1 MPPPPPTPRR
11 SLFRLLQRRGCAR
24 LVPRLFMLSCFSVN
38 LKAQCSQG
46 ASQLG
51 RAVPAR
57 RPRARSARA
66 GAARP
71 TVFTIALRL
80 PRISP
85 FVSCCMAKDEAQ
97 WAKQMEQLRDEI
109 RRHDR
114 LYYEEAAP
122 IITDREYDRL
132 YKELVNLET
141 QFPDLVTPD
150 SPTQRVGGKP
160 LKAFE
165 QVAHVIP
172 MLSLDNTYSEEEV
185 KNFYARIRRLLP
197 NEKVPVVI
205 EPKVDGVAVSLIY
218 ENGRLRQAATR
229 GDGTVG
235 DNITQNIRTIRSMP
249 EQLRGAAPKLLEVRG
264 EVYMDKHGFEELNDE
279 RRKAG
284 LPLFANPRNA
294 AAGSLKQLDP
304 AIVAKRPLGVVLYG
318 TGATE
323 GVDVDVHS
331 EIFPLLKKLGL
342 PATERW
348 WVAKSVEEILEAIHE
363 LDGIRHKFAYQTDG
377 AVVKVNSFAQRER
390 LGFTAKSPRWAIAYK
405 YEAER
410 VETRLNDIVIQ
421 VGRTGILTPVAML
434 EPVFVSGSTVGR
446 ATLHNEDEIK
456 RKDIR
461 IGDTVVIE
469 KAGEV
474 IPAVVE
480 VVKSKRPRDAKAF
493 DFARHI
499 HGKCPVCGSPIRR
512 DPQFVAWRCENLQC
526 PAQTTRRVE
535 FFAARSALDIESV
548 GGIVADKLVERGLV
562 RDPLDLFELKTEQLA
577 KLNLGTDEEPRV
589 FGEKNATKA
598 IRAIERARTL
608 PLSRWLFALA
618 IPDVGRTTASQ
629 LARFHETI
637 EDVANSALLGD
648 VLDYHKKREEKE
660 DAKEIADRLLQAGFA
675 KPSKSKAEKGRGIT
689 TEVGPV
695 VAQSVLD
702 FFASAAGKKILH
714 RIKELSIHPK
724 SEKVSAKKAAA
735 LPLTGKTFVLTGTL
749 PSMAREEATERIEAL
764 GGHVT
769 GSVSKKTDYVLAGA
783 EPGSKFDKA
792 KELGVRI
799 IDEPEF
805 RKILDRG

>member
-1 MPPPPPTPRR
+1 M
-11 SLFRLLQRRGCAR
+11 Q
-24 LVPRLFMLSCFSVN
+24 
-38 LKAQCSQG
+38 
-46 ASQLG
+46 
-51 RAVPAR
+51 
-57 RPRARSARA
+57 
-66 GAARP
+66 AA
-71 TVFTIALRL
+71 T
-80 PRISP
+80 
-85 FVSCCMAKDEAQ
+85 
-97 WAKQMEQLRDEI
+97 QMERLRDEI
-109 RRHDR
+109 RKHDR

-122 IITDREYDRL
+122 VVSDREYDRL
-132 YKELVNLET
+132 YKELVDLET
-141 QFPDLVTPD
+141 QFPDFVTPD

-165 QVAHVIP
+165 QVSHLIP

-185 KNFYARIRRLLP
+185 ENFYARIQRLLP
-197 NEKVPVVI
+197 NEKIPVVI

-229 GDGTVG
+229 GDGNVG
-235 DNITQNIRTIRSMP
+235 DNITQNILTIRSVP
-249 EQLRGAAPKLLEVRG
+249 ERLRGTAPKLLEVRG
-264 EVYMDKHGFEELNDE
+264 EVYMDKHGFEKLNDE
-279 RRKAG
+279 RRKTG

-304 AIVAKRPLGVVLYG
+304 AIVSKRPLGVLLYG
-318 TGATE
+318 TGAIE

-348 WVAKSVEEILEAIHE
+348 WVAKSVEEILTAIHE
-363 LDGIRHKFAYQTDG
+363 LDGIRHQFAYQTDG
-377 AVVKVNSFAQRER
+377 AVVKVDSFEQRER

-405 YEAER
+405 YEPER
-410 VETRLNDIVIQ
+410 VQTRLNDIVIQ

-434 EPVFVSGSTVGR
+434 EPVLVSGSTVGR

-480 VVKSKRPRDAKAF
+480 VVKSKRPRDAKPF
-493 DFARHI
+493 DFAKHV
-499 HGKCPVCGSPIRR
+499 HGKCPVCGGSIRR

-562 RDPLDLFELKTEQLA
+562 REPLDLFELKTEQLA

-618 IPDVGRTTASQ
+618 IPDVGRTTATQ
-629 LARFHETI
+629 LSRFHETI
-637 EDVANSALLGD
+637 EDVADSPLLRDVSA
-648 VLDYHKKREEKE
+648 YHKNREKKQGVE
-660 DAKEIADRLLQAGFA
+660 EIANRLIQAGFA
-675 KPSKSKAEKGRGIT
+675 KPSKSKAEKGSGIT

-695 VAQSVLD
+695 VARSVLD
-702 FFASAAGKKILH
+702 FFASPGGKKILR
-714 RIKELSIHPK
+714 RIKELGIHPK
-724 SEKVSAKKAAA
+724 SEKVSAKKAAQLRLA
-735 LPLTGKTFVLTGTL
+735 GKTFVLTGTL
-749 PSMAREEATERIEAL
+749 PSMTREEATEKIEAL

-783 EPGSKFDKA
+783 EPGGKFDKA

-799 IDEPEF
+799 IDEAEI
-805 RKILDRG
+805 RKML

>member
-1 MPPPPPTPRR
+1 M
-11 SLFRLLQRRGCAR
+11 A
-24 LVPRLFMLSCFSVN
+24 
-38 LKAQCSQG
+38 
-46 ASQLG
+46 
-51 RAVPAR
+51 
-57 RPRARSARA
+57 
-66 GAARP
+66 
-71 TVFTIALRL
+71 L
-80 PRISP
+80 PRICP
-85 FVSCCMAKDEAQ
+85 FVSCFMAKDETQ
-97 WAKQMEQLRDEI
+97 WGKRIEQLREEI

-114 LYYEEAAP
+114 LYYEEAASV
-122 IITDREYDRL
+122 ISDREYDRL
-132 YKELVNLET
+132 YKELVDLET

-165 QVAHVIP
+165 QVPHLVP

-185 KNFYARIRRLLP
+185 KNFYARIQRLLP
-197 NEKVPVVI
+197 DEKIPVVI

-235 DNITQNIRTIRSMP
+235 DDITQNIRTIRSVP
-249 EQLRGAAPKLLEVRG
+249 ERLRGAAPKLLEARG
-264 EVYMDKHGFEELNDE
+264 EVYMDKHGFEKLNNE

-323 GVDVDVHS
+323 GVDLDLHS

-342 PATERW
+342 PTPERW
-348 WVAKSVEEILEAIHE
+348 WVAKSVEGILDAIHE
-363 LDGIRHKFAYQTDG
+363 LDGIRHNFAYQTDG

-434 EPVFVSGSTVGR
+434 EPVLVSGSTVGR

-480 VVKSKRPRDAKAF
+480 VVKSKRPRGAEPF
-493 DFARHI
+493 DFAKHI
-499 HGKCPVCGSPIRR
+499 HGKCPVCGGPIRR

-562 RDPLDLFELKTEQLA
+562 HEPLDLFELKTEQLA

-598 IRAIERARTL
+598 IRAIERSRTL

-618 IPDVGRTTASQ
+618 IPDVGRTTATQ
-629 LARFHETI
+629 LAHFHETI
-637 EDVANSALLGD
+637 EEVTNSPLLND
-648 VLDYHKKREEKE
+648 VLLYHEKREEKK
-660 DAKEIADRLLQAGFA
+660 DAKEIADRLIQSGFA
-675 KPSKSKAEKGRGIT
+675 KPSKSKGEKDRGIT

-702 FFASAAGKKILH
+702 FFASTAGKKTLR
-714 RIKELSIHPK
+714 RIKELGIRPK
-724 SEKVSAKKAAA
+724 TEKVSARKAAELRLA
-735 LPLTGKTFVLTGTL
+735 GKTFVLTGAL
-749 PSMAREEATERIEAL
+749 PSITREEATEKIEAL

-799 IDEPEF
+799 IGEPEF
-805 RKILDRG
+805 RKML

>member
-1 MPPPPPTPRR
+1 
-11 SLFRLLQRRGCAR
+11 
-24 LVPRLFMLSCFSVN
+24 
-38 LKAQCSQG
+38 
-46 ASQLG
+46 
-51 RAVPAR
+51 
-57 RPRARSARA
+57 
-66 GAARP
+66 
-71 TVFTIALRL
+71 
-80 PRISP
+80 
-85 FVSCCMAKDEAQ
+85 MAKDEAH
-97 WAKQMEQLRDEI
+97 AARRMEQLREEI

-122 IITDREYDRL
+122 VISDREYDRL
-132 YKELVNLET
+132 YKELVDLEA
-141 QFPDLVTPD
+141 QFPDLITPD
-150 SPTQRVGGKP
+150 SPTQSVSGKP

-165 QVAHVIP
+165 QVPHLVP

-185 KNFYARIRRLLP
+185 KNFYARIQRLLP
-197 NEKVPVVI
+197 NEKIPVVI

-235 DNITQNIRTIRSMP
+235 DDITQNIRTIGSVP
-249 EQLRGAAPKLLEVRG
+249 ERLRGAAPKLLEARG
-264 EVYMDKHGFEELNDE
+264 EVYMDKHGFEKLNDE

-331 EIFPLLKKLGL
+331 QIFPLLKRLGL

-348 WVAKSVEEILEAIHE
+348 WVAKSLEEILDAIHE
-363 LDGIRHKFAYQTDG
+363 LDGMRHKFAYQTDG
-377 AVVKVNSFAQRER
+377 AVIKVNSFAQREH

-434 EPVFVSGSTVGR
+434 EPVLVSGSTVGR

-480 VVKSKRPRDAKAF
+480 VVKSKRPRGAEPFNFAK
-493 DFARHI
+493 HI

-562 RDPLDLFELKTEQLA
+562 REPLDLFALKTEQLA

-598 IRAIERARTL
+598 IRAIERSRTL

-618 IPDVGRTTASQ
+618 IPDVGRTTATQ
-629 LARFHETI
+629 LAHFHETI
-637 EDVANSALLGD
+637 EEVANSPLLND
-648 VLDYHKKREEKE
+648 VLLYHQKREEKK
-660 DAKEIADRLLQAGFA
+660 DAKEIADRLTQAGFA
-675 KPSKSKAEKGRGIT
+675 KPSKSKGDKGRGIT

-702 FFASAAGKKILH
+702 FFASSAGKKTLR
-714 RIKELSIHPK
+714 RINELGIHPK
-724 SEKVSAKKAAA
+724 TEKVSAKKAAK
-735 LPLTGKTFVLTGTL
+735 LPLAGKTFVLTGAL
-749 PSMAREEATERIEAL
+749 PSMTREEATERIEAL

-792 KELGVRI
+792 KELGIRI
-799 IDEPEF
+799 IGEPEF
-805 RKILDRG
+805 RKML

>member
-1 MPPPPPTPRR
+1 
-11 SLFRLLQRRGCAR
+11 
-24 LVPRLFMLSCFSVN
+24 
-38 LKAQCSQG
+38 
-46 ASQLG
+46 
-51 RAVPAR
+51 
-57 RPRARSARA
+57 
-66 GAARP
+66 
-71 TVFTIALRL
+71 
-80 PRISP
+80 
-85 FVSCCMAKDEAQ
+85 MAKDEAQ
-97 WAKQMEQLRDEI
+97 AAKRMEQLRDEI

-122 IITDREYDRL
+122 IVSDREYDRL
-132 YKELVNLET
+132 YKKLVDLEG
-141 QFPDLVTPD
+141 QFPDLITPE

-165 QVAHVIP
+165 QVSHLIP

-185 KNFYARIRRLLP
+185 KNFYARIQRLLP
-197 NEKVPVVI
+197 NEKIPVVI

-235 DNITQNIRTIRSMP
+235 DDITQNIRTIRSVP
-249 EQLRGAAPKLLEVRG
+249 DRLRGAAPKLLEARG
-264 EVYMDKHGFEELNDE
+264 EVYMDKHGFGKLNDE

-348 WVAKSVEEILEAIHE
+348 WIAKSVEEILDAIHE

-377 AVVKVNSFAQRER
+377 AVVKVDSFAQRER

-434 EPVFVSGSTVGR
+434 APVLVSGSTVGR

-461 IGDTVVIE
+461 IGDTAVIE

-480 VVKSKRPRDAKAF
+480 VVKSKRPRDAKPF
-493 DFARHI
+493 DFAKHI

-548 GGIVADKLVERGLV
+548 GGIVADKLVESGLV
-562 RDPLDLFELKTEQLA
+562 REPLDLFELKMEQLA
-577 KLNLGTDEEPRV
+577 KLNLGTDEEPRI

-598 IRAIERARTL
+598 IRAIEGARTL

-618 IPDVGRTTASQ
+618 IPDVGRTTATQ
-629 LARFHETI
+629 LAHFHETI
-637 EDVANSALLGD
+637 EDVANSPLLND
-648 VLDYHKKREEKE
+648 VLQYHEKREEKE
-660 DAKEIADRLLQAGFA
+660 DAKEIADRLIRAGFA
-675 KPSKSKAEKGRGIT
+675 KPSKSKAQKGRGIT

-702 FFASAAGKKILH
+702 FFTSEAGKKTLR
-714 RIKELSIHPK
+714 RIKELGIHPK
-724 SEKVSAKKAAA
+724 AEKVSAKKSAE
-735 LPLTGKTFVLTGTL
+735 LPLAGKTFVLTGTL
-749 PSMAREEATERIEAL
+749 PSMTREEATEKIEAL
-764 GGHVT
+764 GAHVT

-799 IDEPEF
+799 IDESEF
-805 RKILDRG
+805 RKML